1 MFPFYQIEKWHSC
14 VNCLGVV
21 SLVFGLLFHHI
32 LMKIVNKRLPAVCY
46 SYSDM
51 CDGSKDFNS
60 VVCDF
65 RSSSPFFM
73 DRKKV

>member
-1 MFPFYQIEKWHSC
+1 M
-14 VNCLGVV
+14 
-21 SLVFGLLFHHI
+21 SLVFGLLFHNI

-51 CDGSKDFNS
+51 CDGSKDFDS
-60 VVCDF
+60 VVSDF